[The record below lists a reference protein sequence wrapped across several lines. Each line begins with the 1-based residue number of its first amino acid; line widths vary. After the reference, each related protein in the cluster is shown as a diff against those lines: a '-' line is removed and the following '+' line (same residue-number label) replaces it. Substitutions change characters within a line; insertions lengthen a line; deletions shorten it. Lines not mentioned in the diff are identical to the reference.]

1 MNYDEDIMLMVLDLG
16 RDLISTDGDAGQ
28 MLRMLAAEAIA
39 DGHGSEA
46 HERLVSDHTWY
57 MSLSPAARGY
67 ARECAW

>member
-46 HERLVSDHTWY
+46 HERLVTHVVEICHLKGW
-57 MSLSPAARGY
+57 LS
-67 ARECAW
+67 CV